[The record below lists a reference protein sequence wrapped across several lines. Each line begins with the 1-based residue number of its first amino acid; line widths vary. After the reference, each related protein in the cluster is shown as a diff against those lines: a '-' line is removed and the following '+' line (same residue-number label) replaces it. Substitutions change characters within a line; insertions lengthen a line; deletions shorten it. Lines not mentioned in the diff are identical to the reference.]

1 MAAVTAVVVMAAVTA
16 VVVMAAVIL
25 NPLPLMLINLLEQKA
40 GKIEVSE
47 TLRKI
52 LNLKIVEV
60 EEKEV
65 LQAILKF
72 LKKEINNPFFEALNF
87 V

>member
-1 MAAVTAVVVMAAVTA
+1 MAAVMAVAVMAV
-16 VVVMAAVIL
+16 VIL
-25 NPLPLMLINLLEQKA
+25 NPLPLTLINLLEQKA

-65 LQAILKF
+65 LQAILKS
-72 LKKEINNPFFEALNF
+72 LKKEIKNPFFEALNF